1 MSRLLEVKNLK
12 TSFRTHIGDVQ
23 AVRGV
28 SLYLDKG
35 EALGIVGESGCG
47 KSVTMM
53 SLMRLLADNAI
64 IESDNIMFDG
74 QDITNPTEKEMQ
86 KIRGNEMAMIF
97 QDPMTSLNPLFTVG
111 QQLTEHLIKH
121 KKVSKKEAN
130 DLAIKMLDM
139 VGIPS
144 PEKRLKQYP
153 HEFSGGMRQR
163 VMIAMS
169 LICEPKLI
177 IADEPTTA
185 LDVTIQAQILDLMK
199 GLKEKVNSSIILITH
214 DLGVVA
220 DLCTRI
226 NVMYGGLVVEEG
238 SQILDLMKGLKE
250 KVNSSIILITHD
262 LGVVAD
268 LCTRINV
275 MYGGLVVEEGSDE
288 DIFYNGKH
296 PYTWGLLNSVP
307 NPKSEIKEKLTP
319 IEGQP
324 PDLLKPP
331 VGCPFAARCK
341 YTMKV
346 CIEKQPPLFEISE
359 GHRAACWLCHEN
371 APKVESPVRRE
382 E

>member
-1 MSRLLEVKNLK
+1 MNKLLEVKNLK
-12 TSFRTHIGDVQ
+12 TSFKTHIGYVQ
-23 AVRGV
+23 SVRGV
-28 SLYLDKG
+28 SFHLNKG

-53 SLMRLLADNAI
+53 TIMRLLGENAK
-64 IESDNIMFDG
+64 IEVETIKFNDKDL
-74 QDITNPTEKEMQ
+74 TNPNEKLMQ
-86 KIRGNEMAMIF
+86 TIRGNDMSMIF
-97 QDPMTSLNPLFTVG
+97 QDPMTSLNPLFTIG
-111 QQLTEHLIKH
+111 EQLTEHLIKH
-121 KKVSKKEAN
+121 KKISKKEAREK
-130 DLAIKMLDM
+130 AIKMLDM

-199 GLKEKVNSSIILITH
+199 DLKGKLDTSIILITH

-220 DLCTRI
+220 DLCSRI
-226 NVMYGGLVVEEG
+226 NVMYGGLIIEEG
-238 SQILDLMKGLKE
+238 
-250 KVNSSIILITHD
+250 T
-262 LGVVAD
+262 
-268 LCTRINV
+268 T
-275 MYGGLVVEEGSDE
+275 E
-288 DIFYNGKH
+288 DIFYRSKH
-296 PYTWGLLNSVP
+296 PYTWGLLRSVP
-307 NPKSEIKEKLTP
+307 NPKSELKEKLIP

-331 VGCPFAARCK
+331 VGCPFTARCD
-341 YTMKV
+341 YAMKI
-346 CIEKQPPLFEISE
+346 CKEKQPPLFDIAK
-359 GHRAACWLCHEN
+359 GHKSACWLCHEN
-371 APKVESPVRRE
+371 APKVKSPIKGE

>member
-1 MSRLLEVKNLK
+1 MSKLLEVKDLK
-12 TSFRTHIGDVQ
+12 TSFKTHIGDVQ
-23 AVRGV
+23 SVRGV
-28 SLYLDKG
+28 SFHLEKG
-35 EALGIVGESGCG
+35 EALGVVGESGCG

-53 SLMRLLADNAI
+53 TIMRLLGENAKINVEKI
-64 IESDNIMFDG
+64 IFDDM
-74 QDITNPTEKEMQ
+74 DITKPTEKLMQ
-86 KIRGNEMAMIF
+86 TIRGNDMSMIF

-111 QQLTEHLIKH
+111 DQLTEHLIKH
-121 KKVSKKEAN
+121 KKISKKEAN
-130 DLAIKMLDM
+130 EKAIKMLDM

-199 GLKEKVNSSIILITH
+199 DLKSKLDTSIILITH

-220 DLCTRI
+220 DLCSRI
-226 NVMYGGLVVEEG
+226 NVMYGGLIVEEG
-238 SQILDLMKGLKE
+238 
-250 KVNSSIILITHD
+250 T
-262 LGVVAD
+262 
-268 LCTRINV
+268 T
-275 MYGGLVVEEGSDE
+275 E
-288 DIFYNGKH
+288 DIFYRGRH
-296 PYTWGLLNSVP
+296 PYTWGLLRSVP
-307 NPKSEIKEKLTP
+307 NPKSELKEKLVP

-331 VGCPFAARCK
+331 IGCPFTARCD
-341 YTMKV
+341 YAMKI
-346 CIEKQPPLFEISE
+346 CKEKQPPLFEISN
-359 GHRAACWLCHEN
+359 GHRAACWLCHKN
-371 APKVESPVRRE
+371 APKVESPIGRE

>member
-1 MSRLLEVKNLK
+1 MSKLLEVKNLK
-12 TSFRTHIGDVQ
+12 TSFKTHIGDVQ
-23 AVRGV
+23 SVRGV
-28 SLYLDKG
+28 SFHLNKG
-35 EALGIVGESGCG
+35 EALGVVGESGCG

-53 SLMRLLADNAI
+53 TIMRLLGENAKIEAETITFADK
-64 IESDNIMFDG
+64 
-74 QDITNPTEKEMQ
+74 DITNPTEKLMQ
-86 KIRGNEMAMIF
+86 AIRGNDMSMIF

-111 QQLTEHLIKH
+111 DQLTEHLIKH
-121 KKVSKKEAN
+121 KKISKKEAKEK
-130 DLAIKMLDM
+130 AIKMLDM

-199 GLKEKVNSSIILITH
+199 DLKEKLDTSIILITH

-220 DLCTRI
+220 DLCSRI
-226 NVMYGGLVVEEG
+226 NVMYGGLIVEEG
-238 SQILDLMKGLKE
+238 
-250 KVNSSIILITHD
+250 T
-262 LGVVAD
+262 
-268 LCTRINV
+268 T
-275 MYGGLVVEEGSDE
+275 E
-288 DIFYNGKH
+288 DIFYRGKH
-296 PYTWGLLNSVP
+296 PYTWGLLRSVP
-307 NPKSEIKEKLTP
+307 NPKSELKEKLIP

-331 VGCPFAARCK
+331 VGCPFTARCDYAMRICK
-341 YTMKV
+341 
-346 CIEKQPPLFEISE
+346 EKQAPLFEIAE
-359 GHRAACWLCHEN
+359 GHRAACWLCHKN
-371 APKVESPVRRE
+371 APKVESPIKGE

>member
-1 MSRLLEVKNLK
+1 MSKLLEVKDLR
-12 TSFRTHIGDVQ
+12 TSFSTHAGEVQ

-28 SLYLDKG
+28 TFHLDRG

-53 SLMRLLADNAI
+53 SIMRLL
-64 IESDNIMFDG
+64 SDNGKLVSGEIYFNGKDLS
-74 QDITNPTEKEMQ
+74 TAKEKEMES
-86 KIRGNEMAMIF
+86 IRGNDIGMIF
-97 QDPMTSLNPLFTVG
+97 QDPMTSLNPVFTVG
-111 QQLTEHLIKH
+111 DQLVEPLMKH
-121 KKVSKKEAN
+121 RKVSKKEAWN
-130 DLAIKMLDM
+130 QAIKMLEL

-144 PEKRLKQYP
+144 PENRMKQYP

-199 GLKEKVNSSIILITH
+199 DLKEKLNTSIILITH

-226 NVMYGGLVVEEG
+226 NVMYGGIVVETG
-238 SQILDLMKGLKE
+238 
-250 KVNSSIILITHD
+250 T
-262 LGVVAD
+262 
-268 LCTRINV
+268 T
-275 MYGGLVVEEGSDE
+275 E
-288 DIFYNGKH
+288 DIFYRGRH

-307 NPKSEIKEKLTP
+307 NPKSDVKEKLQP

-341 YTMKV
+341 YAMKV
-346 CIEKQPPLFEISE
+346 CLQKQPPLFDIAE
-359 GHRAACWLCHEN
+359 GHKAACWLCHEN
-371 APKVESPVRRE
+371 APKVESSIRRE

>member
-1 MSRLLEVKNLK
+1 MSKLLEVKDLK
-12 TSFRTHIGDVQ
+12 TSFKTHIGDVQ
-23 AVRGV
+23 SVRGV
-28 SLYLDKG
+28 SFRLEKG
-35 EALGIVGESGCG
+35 EALGVVGESGCG

-53 SLMRLLADNAI
+53 TIMRLLGENAKINVEKI
-64 IESDNIMFDG
+64 IFDDK
-74 QDITNPTEKEMQ
+74 DITKPTEKLMQ
-86 KIRGNEMAMIF
+86 TIRGNDMSMIF

-111 QQLTEHLIKH
+111 DQLTEHLIKH
-121 KKVSKKEAN
+121 KKISKKEAN
-130 DLAIKMLDM
+130 EKAIKMLDM

-199 GLKEKVNSSIILITH
+199 DLKSKLDTSIILITH

-220 DLCTRI
+220 DLCSRI
-226 NVMYGGLVVEEG
+226 NVMYGGLIVEEG
-238 SQILDLMKGLKE
+238 
-250 KVNSSIILITHD
+250 T
-262 LGVVAD
+262 
-268 LCTRINV
+268 T
-275 MYGGLVVEEGSDE
+275 E
-288 DIFYNGKH
+288 DIFYRGRH
-296 PYTWGLLNSVP
+296 PYTWGLLRSVP
-307 NPKSEIKEKLTP
+307 NPKSELKEKLVP

-331 VGCPFAARCK
+331 IGCPFTARCD
-341 YTMKV
+341 YAMKI
-346 CIEKQPPLFEISE
+346 CKEKQPPLFEISN
-359 GHRAACWLCHEN
+359 GHRAACWLCHKN
-371 APKVESPVRRE
+371 APKVESPIGRE

>member
-1 MSRLLEVKNLK
+1 MKVLEVKNLQVNLK
-12 TSFRTHIGDVQ
+12 TKYGEVK
-23 AVRGV
+23 AVRDV
-28 SLYLDKG
+28 SFDLKKG
-35 EALGIVGESGCG
+35 EILSIVGESGSG
-47 KSVTMM
+47 KSVLCRSILKLLPENGYVKNGDILLNGTNICNLTDKMM
-53 SLMRLLADNAI
+53 SKVR
-64 IESDNIMFDG
+64 G
-74 QDITNPTEKEMQ
+74 KE
-86 KIRGNEMAMIF
+86 ISMIF

-111 QQLTEHLIKH
+111 DQLTEHLIKH
-121 KKVSKKEAN
+121 KKISKKEAN
-130 DLAIKMLDM
+130 EKAIKMLDM

-199 GLKEKVNSSIILITH
+199 DLKSKLDTSIILITH

-220 DLCTRI
+220 DLCSRI
-226 NVMYGGLVVEEG
+226 NVMYGGLIVEEG
-238 SQILDLMKGLKE
+238 
-250 KVNSSIILITHD
+250 T
-262 LGVVAD
+262 
-268 LCTRINV
+268 T
-275 MYGGLVVEEGSDE
+275 E
-288 DIFYNGKH
+288 DIFYRGKH
-296 PYTWGLLNSVP
+296 PYTWGLLRSVP
-307 NPKSEIKEKLTP
+307 NPKSELKEKLIP

-331 VGCPFAARCK
+331 VGCPFTARCD
-341 YTMKV
+341 YAMKI
-346 CIEKQPPLFEISE
+346 CKEKQPPLFEVGE

-371 APKVESPVRRE
+371 APKVESPIRGE